1 MTMQDLDLFRAA
13 IRDLKQVIAYD
24 NGLYREFCVHML
36 GRKNGVWGV
45 LVWQFAGDSSR
56 PQSLP
61 NWRHFEL
68 RDLAQITLRDGVW
81 HRGWVK
87 YAPDP
92 SRHFDHVDSIVDS
105 AHAAEIHEIS
115 TPRTPARGLPRPG
128 LKKWKI

>member
-1 MTMQDLDLFRAA
+1 MTTQDIELLRTA

-24 NGLYREFCVHML
+24 NGLYREFCPHVL

-56 PQSLP
+56 PNSLP
-61 NWRHFEL
+61 SWRHFEL
-68 RDLAQITLRDGVW
+68 RDLTQITLRDGEW

-92 SRHFDHVDSIVDS
+92 SRHFDHVDSVVDP
-105 AHAAEIHEIS
+105 AHAAEIRGTS
-115 TPRTPARGLPRPG
+115 TPRIPPRGFPRPG
-128 LKKWKI
+128 QQRSKR